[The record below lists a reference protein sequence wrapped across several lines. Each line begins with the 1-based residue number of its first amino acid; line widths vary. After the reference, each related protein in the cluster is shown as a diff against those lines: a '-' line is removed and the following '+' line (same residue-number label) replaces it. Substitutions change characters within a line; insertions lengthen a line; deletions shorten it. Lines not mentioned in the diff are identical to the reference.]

1 MRVGLIA
8 DTHLPS
14 VIRQLDELG
23 PEIRDFLATADL
35 ILHAGDV
42 TAPSVIDWLEEFAP
56 TLVARGNND
65 LFEDPRMAP
74 VHRLTLEGWRIGLV
88 HEIRPRARPT
98 AEILDQHL
106 GGHPVDVLVSGDTHL
121 EILERREDVLL
132 VNPGSPT
139 LPHHKEYR
147 LGTVGLL
154 DIEPQSLTAEIRL
167 LGETAGAPNP
177 GTAQRVVLTRD
188 GQCASSTFS
197 SNLKP

>member
-1 MRVGLIA
+1 VRVGLIA

-188 GQCASSTFS
+188 GQ
-197 SNLKP
+197 